1 MGKQGKTPD
10 PMEQARKLAQNP
22 AAQQL
27 IKLLQAN
34 GGQELR
40 AALEQAAAGD
50 YTNAQMAISSLMQD
64 PQAQRLFEK
73 LGGMP

>member
-1 MGKQGKTPD
+1 MGKQGYPPD
-10 PMEQARKLAQNP
+10 PVQQAKKLAQNP

-50 YTNAQMAISSLMQD
+50 FTNAQQAIAALMQD
-64 PQAQRLFEK
+64 PQAQQLLEK
-73 LGGMP
+73 LGGKP

>member
-1 MGKQGKTPD
+1 MGKQGYTPD
-10 PMEQARKLAQNP
+10 PVQQARKLAQNP

-34 GGQELR
+34 GGHELQ
-40 AALEQAAAGD
+40 AALEKAAAGD
-50 YTNAQMAISSLMQD
+50 YANAQQAISSLMQD
-64 PQAQRLFEK
+64 PKAQQLFEK

>member
-1 MGKQGKTPD
+1 MGKQEYTPD
-10 PMEQARKLAQNP
+10 PVQQARKLAQNP

-27 IKLLQAN
+27 IKLLQTN

-50 YTNAQMAISSLMQD
+50 YTNAQQAISALMQD
-64 PQAQRLFEK
+64 PQAQRLLER

>member
-1 MGKQGKTPD
+1 MGKQGYTPD
-10 PMEQARKLAQNP
+10 PVQQARKLAQNP

-27 IKLLQAN
+27 IKLLQTN

-40 AALEQAAAGD
+40 AALEQAAAGN
-50 YTNAQMAISSLMQD
+50 YTKAQQTISTLMQD
-64 PQAQRLFEK
+64 PQAQQLFDK

>member
-1 MGKQGKTPD
+1 MGKQGNTPD
-10 PMEQARKLAQNP
+10 PIQQARKLAQNP

-27 IKLLQAN
+27 IRLLQTN
-34 GGQELR
+34 GGHALQ

-50 YTNAQMAISSLMQD
+50 YTNAQTAITSLMQD
-64 PQAQRLFEK
+64 PQAQALLKK

>member
-1 MGKQGKTPD
+1 MGKQEYTPD
-10 PMEQARKLAQNP
+10 PVQQARKLAQNP

-27 IKLLQAN
+27 VKLLQTN

-50 YTNAQMAISSLMQD
+50 YTSAQKAISALMQD

>member
-1 MGKQGKTPD
+1 MGKQGYTPD
-10 PMEQARKLAQNP
+10 PVQQAMKLAQNP
-22 AAQQL
+22 TAQQL

-34 GGQELR
+34 GGHQLR
-40 AALEQAAAGD
+40 SALEQAAAGD
-50 YTNAQMAISSLMQD
+50 CTNAQQAIASLMQD